1 VDGARGVEVERQL
14 HTAAGRHV
22 ELADQ
27 LVAALHAARNR
38 ERIRSSSDHHVR
50 SRAEEEPNLRVVTG
64 GNIALGQLREYAV
77 AQLEQVEDGGGIER
91 QRFPPAA
98 VFIVA
103 AVDGDPGHDQVD
115 LLVNDIAHELYVQA
129 GTLTVEVVSAR
140 ELSAAL
146 RASVTELLQQQTD
159 AKTVVMHESVDQE
172 LLGGFVARTADA
184 ELDAS
189 VRTKLRALSALT

>member
-1 VDGARGVEVERQL
+1 VSQRL
-14 HTAAGRHV
+14 
-22 ELADQ
+22 
-27 LVAALHAARNR
+27 
-38 ERIRSSSDHHVR
+38 
-50 SRAEEEPNLRVVTG
+50 SRRDIVRVVTARLLSEPK
-64 GNIALGQLREYAV
+64 NRLAWMQRLAAYLV
-77 AQLEQVEDGGGIER
+77 A
-91 QRFPPAA
+91 
-98 VFIVA
+98 
-103 AVDGDPGHDQVD
+103 HSMTDQVD

>member
-1 VDGARGVEVERQL
+1 MSQRL
-14 HTAAGRHV
+14 
-22 ELADQ
+22 
-27 LVAALHAARNR
+27 
-38 ERIRSSSDHHVR
+38 
-50 SRAEEEPNLRVVTG
+50 SRRDIVRVVTARLLSEPK
-64 GNIALGQLREYAV
+64 NRSAWMQRLAAYLV
-77 AQLEQVEDGGGIER
+77 A
-91 QRFPPAA
+91 
-98 VFIVA
+98 
-103 AVDGDPGHDQVD
+103 HSMTDQVD

>member
-1 VDGARGVEVERQL
+1 MSQRL
-14 HTAAGRHV
+14 
-22 ELADQ
+22 
-27 LVAALHAARNR
+27 
-38 ERIRSSSDHHVR
+38 
-50 SRAEEEPNLRVVTG
+50 SRRDIVRVVTARLLSEPK
-64 GNIALGQLREYAV
+64 NRLAWMQRLAAYLV
-77 AQLEQVEDGGGIER
+77 A
-91 QRFPPAA
+91 
-98 VFIVA
+98 
-103 AVDGDPGHDQVD
+103 HSMTDQVD